1 MIDKPF
7 IEKIVNNLIKEG
19 QKVSPENII
28 AYMKK
33 NMSDIKNETKETKL
47 LAKIIAKSV
56 NSYRKTKKFD
66 LDDEEVEF
74 VKSQSKDLLK
84 LIPVIVFQ
92 VIPGSTL
99 ATPFLLALGKKL
111 GIKLTSKIPK
121 KHEEQTDGEID
132 ELVDASGSFIG
143 SSYPILD
150 QGLHPRKTMDQTV
163 VATRQTNNP
172 MVRGYR
178 VYYGES
184 EEEQEII
191 DEVNYEGAFG
201 FEEVDDEPT
210 FAAADE
216 ELEEMGIDDGFE
228 RYERLM
234 SFGFDPELD
243 KELKQDKKQGRCK
256 NCFTKRR
263 LSELQ
268 NQKMSKLLDEIL
280 LGKKKQ
286 SDDIIKKDSEEESPI
301 ERILMRNLESVKKL
315 AEKEG
320 IDINKLIKHLKK
332 GE

>member
-1 MIDKPF
+1 
-7 IEKIVNNLIKEG
+7 
-19 QKVSPENII
+19 
-28 AYMKK
+28 
-33 NMSDIKNETKETKL
+33 
-47 LAKIIAKSV
+47 
-56 NSYRKTKKFD
+56 
-66 LDDEEVEF
+66 
-74 VKSQSKDLLK
+74 
-84 LIPVIVFQ
+84 
-92 VIPGSTL
+92 
-99 ATPFLLALGKKL
+99 
-111 GIKLTSKIPK
+111 
-121 KHEEQTDGEID
+121 
-132 ELVDASGSFIG
+132 
-143 SSYPILD
+143 
-150 QGLHPRKTMDQTV
+150 MDQTV

-286 SDDIIKKDSEEESPI
+286 SDDIIKKDSDEESPI

>member
-1 MIDKPF
+1 
-7 IEKIVNNLIKEG
+7 
-19 QKVSPENII
+19 
-28 AYMKK
+28 
-33 NMSDIKNETKETKL
+33 MSDIKNEAKETKL

-143 SSYPILD
+143 SNYPILD

-286 SDDIIKKDSEEESPI
+286 SDDIIKKDSDEESPI